1 MSDLDGH
8 TQKANSYHY
17 HLEVKTRTGS
27 VPWWLR
33 AYLIQGGLN
42 ALAIGLLGLFAP
54 ASIHLM
60 LPVQVMPLGARFV
73 AALYLA
79 AALGVIISA
88 FVHDPGDAAIFVIG
102 FGLATGLLLI
112 QTLLHWEEYSVNGVY
127 YGWVGIYIIDPIL
140 AFLIAVAL
148 RHQFVQP
155 FMRHQL
161 TWLFIIHGA
170 ILGSVGLL
178 LLLIPNVASAVWPWK
193 ISPLVGQ
200 LYSSF
205 FLTFAVGA
213 LLAAK
218 EPRPVAIRNFI
229 ITSLGLMILVLA
241 SSLLHLP
248 AFKPNITTWLW
259 FGTLILGAGAF
270 LLALMRFNMIG
281 QSQ

>member
-1 MSDLDGH
+1 MGVA
-8 TQKANSYHY
+8 TT
-17 HLEVKTRTGS
+17 TRS

-42 ALAIGLLGLFAP
+42 ALAIGFLGLFAP

-60 LPVQVMPLGARFV
+60 LPLRVMPLGARFV

-88 FVHDPGDAAIFVIG
+88 FVRDPGDAAIFVIG
-102 FGLATGLLLI
+102 FGLVTGLLLI
-112 QTLLHWEEYSVNGVY
+112 QTLIHWEQYSVIKVY
-127 YGWVGIYIIDPIL
+127 YGWVGIYIIDAIL
-140 AFLIAVAL
+140 AFLIVVAL

-161 TWLFIIHGA
+161 TWPFIIEGV

-178 LLLIPNVASAVWPWK
+178 LLLTPDVASAIWPWK

-213 LLAAK
+213 LLAAG
-218 EPRPVAIRNFI
+218 ESRAAAIRNFT
-229 ITSLGLMILVLA
+229 ITSFGLMILVLG

-248 AFKPNITTWLW
+248 AFRPNIATWLW
-259 FGTLILGAGAF
+259 FGALIGGAGVF
-270 LLALMRFNMIG
+270 WWILMRLNRIERSKQG
-281 QSQ
+281 PVRPN

>member
-1 MSDLDGH
+1 MGVA
-8 TQKANSYHY
+8 T
-17 HLEVKTRTGS
+17 TRY

-42 ALAIGLLGLFAP
+42 ALAIGFLGMFAP
-54 ASIHLM
+54 ASIDLM
-60 LPVQVMPLGARFV
+60 LPIRVMPLGARFA

-88 FVHDPGDAAIFVIG
+88 FVRDPGDAAIFVFG

-112 QTLLHWEEYSVNGVY
+112 QTLIHWEQYSVNGVY
-127 YGWVGIYIIDPIL
+127 YGWVGIYILDPIL
-140 AFLIAVAL
+140 AFLIVVAL
-148 RHQFVQP
+148 RHQFFQP

-161 TWLFIIHGA
+161 TWPFIIQGV

-178 LLLIPNVASAVWPWK
+178 LLLTPGVASANWPWK
-193 ISPLVGQ
+193 ISSLAGQ

-213 LLAAK
+213 LLAAG
-218 EPRPVAIRNFI
+218 ESRVTAIRNFT
-229 ITSLGLMILVLA
+229 ITSFGLMILVLV

-248 AFKPNITTWLW
+248 AFKPNIATWLW
-259 FGTLILGAGAF
+259 FGALIGGAGVF
-270 LLALMRFNMIG
+270 WWILMRPKLIK
-281 QSQ
+281 QSD

>member
-1 MSDLDGH
+1 MGVA
-8 TQKANSYHY
+8 TT
-17 HLEVKTRTGS
+17 TRS

-42 ALAIGLLGLFAP
+42 ALAIGFLGLFAP

-60 LPVQVMPLGARFV
+60 LPLRVMPLGARFV

-88 FVHDPGDAAIFVIG
+88 FVRDPGDAAIFVIG

-112 QTLLHWEEYSVNGVY
+112 QTLIHWEQYSVNGVY

-140 AFLIAVAL
+140 AFLIVVTL
-148 RHQFVQP
+148 RHQFVQR
-155 FMRHQL
+155 FVRHQL
-161 TWLFIIHGA
+161 TSLFIIQGV

-178 LLLIPNVASAVWPWK
+178 LLLTPEFASAIWPWK

-213 LLAAK
+213 LLAAA
-218 EPRPVAIRNFI
+218 ESRTAAIRNFT
-229 ITSLGLMILVLA
+229 ITSLGLMILVLV

-248 AFKPNITTWLW
+248 AFKPNVAAWLW
-259 FGTLILGAGAF
+259 FGTLIGGAGVF
-270 LLALMRFNMIG
+270 LWALMGLNQIEPSEQGLVRPN
-281 QSQ
+281 